1 MVGRLPTT
9 GGLVPVCGGRESE
22 LLRGGRLL
30 ELSGGN
36 VLVEAGGRVDVS
48 SFGLGVCDCYAQ
60 QKENIIV

>member
-9 GGLVPVCGGRESE
+9 GGLVPICGGRESE
-22 LLRGGRLL
+22 LLSGGRLL

-60 QKENIIV
+60 QKEDV